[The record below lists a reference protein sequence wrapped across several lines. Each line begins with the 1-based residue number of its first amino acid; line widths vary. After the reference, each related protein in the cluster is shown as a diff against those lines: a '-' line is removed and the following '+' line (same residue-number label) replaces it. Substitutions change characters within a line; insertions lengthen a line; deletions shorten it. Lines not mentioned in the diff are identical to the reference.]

1 MSLAQ
6 YLIDLVKTKME
17 IPAGK
22 AQRTPCRTWPSG

>member
-17 IPAGK
+17 IPRGK
-22 AQRTPCRTWPSG
+22 AQRTLCRTWPSG